1 MAQPVES
8 SDFLASPHRSTSDRN
23 PWVAPVEYL
32 GATEML
38 ARPAPPAEVAQAR
51 LFEGILQAEIA
62 ELHQRAYHMG
72 GSLYRQSDVDNH
84 EPCRDLLRIHE
95 RMDEVHRLLQA
106 LRGRFPQPRWEA
118 ELQPE

>member
-8 SDFLASPHRSTSDRN
+8 SEFLASPHRSTIDRS

-51 LFEGILQAEIA
+51 LFEGILQAEFA
-62 ELHQRAYHMG
+62 ELHQRAYHMS
-72 GSLYRQSDVDNH
+72 GSLDRQRGVDSH
-84 EPCRDLLRIHE
+84 QPCRDLLRIHE
-95 RMDEVHRLLQA
+95 RMDEVHRLLLA
-106 LRGRFPQPRWEA
+106 LRGRFPQPRWDG